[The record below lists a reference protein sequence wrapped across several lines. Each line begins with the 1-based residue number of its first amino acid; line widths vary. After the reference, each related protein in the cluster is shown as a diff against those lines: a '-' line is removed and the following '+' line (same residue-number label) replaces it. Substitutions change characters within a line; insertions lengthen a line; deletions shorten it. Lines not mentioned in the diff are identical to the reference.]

1 MEYPNVSER
10 EIVGSLLQK
19 LAEIL
24 PDLKIEKMESADSKA
39 LWDVGIKVKVGR
51 SSKWLRCEIKAKGE
65 PWYLYQAIG
74 QLTQAPQVK
83 KGDYPVVI
91 APYISEQGQK
101 VCKEAGIG
109 YIDLTGNV
117 FLRFNSV
124 LIEKVARGKT
134 ISKARKRAASKAP
147 FSPKSSRILRV
158 LLENPERTWTFLT
171 LSQEAQ
177 VNIRTAF
184 VVTELLKEKAFIG
197 KKRGAISLIK
207 PKELLDY
214 WAENYNYQSNRMLTY
229 FSFSRTFEEFKKNLF
244 KSSDEKSIDYAF
256 TLHSRATLVA
266 PFVRFEDVHLY
277 IKGKPEVWEK
287 ELNLKPVESG
297 GTVHLL
303 VPYDEG
309 VFYNRQEVD
318 KLFVV
323 CNTQLYIDLVSYPTR
338 GREQA
343 EFLRKQKINFFK
355 KHYLYPIFATRR
367 ESMDR
372 REELRKTTERCVSVL
387 KDKYKVSRV
396 FLIGSLVKGFIHE
409 RSDID
414 LVVEGLSP
422 DLYMKALTELWDLL
436 PAGVELNLIPYEDAF
451 ENLREK
457 AINEGELIYG

>member
-1 MEYPNVSER
+1 MEYPNASEK
-10 EIVGSLLQK
+10 EIVESLPQK

-24 PDLKIEKMESADSKA
+24 RDVKIEKIESADNKA
-39 LWDVGIKVKVGR
+39 LWDVGIKIKVGR

-91 APYISEQGQK
+91 VPYISEQGQK

-124 LIEKVARGKT
+124 LIEKVPRGKT
-134 ISKARKRAASKAP
+134 ISRVRKRTASKPP

-158 LLENPERTWTFLT
+158 LLENPERTWTFPI

-184 VVTELLKEKAFIG
+184 VVTELLKEQVFVD

-214 WAENYNYQSNRMLTY
+214 WAENYNYQNNRILTY

-244 KSSDEKSIDYAF
+244 KTSKEKSIDYAL
-256 TLHSRATLVA
+256 TLHSGATLVA
-266 PFVRFEDVHLY
+266 PFVRFKDVHLY

-303 VPYDEG
+303 LPYDEG

-318 KLFVV
+318 KAFIV
-323 CNTQLYIDLVSYPTR
+323 CNTQLYIDLVSYPAR

-343 EFLRKQKINFFK
+343 EFLRKQRINF
-355 KHYLYPIFATRR
+355 
-367 ESMDR
+367 
-372 REELRKTTERCVSVL
+372 
-387 KDKYKVSRV
+387 
-396 FLIGSLVKGFIHE
+396 
-409 RSDID
+409 
-414 LVVEGLSP
+414 
-422 DLYMKALTELWDLL
+422 
-436 PAGVELNLIPYEDAF
+436 
-451 ENLREK
+451 
-457 AINEGELIYG
+457 